1 MPGCYDI
8 RRPAS
13 SAPTHLGNRVPAE
26 LKREHGDQH
35 MHPDPA
41 PRWWWMGRRSRS
53 SVLTTRKSRSGY
65 RADPGRHA
73 GAVDLG
79 GQVHHA
85 QPSILRCASRLTAI
99 AASTFWILRSAVAGM
114 QARMIQPMNP
124 RSRP

>member
-1 MPGCYDI
+1 VRDVLINHVSDQGVQ
-8 RRPAS
+8 
-13 SAPTHLGNRVPAE
+13 GVP
-26 LKREHGDQH
+26 
-35 MHPDPA
+35 
-41 PRWWWMGRRSRS
+41 
-53 SVLTTRKSRSGY
+53 VGY
-65 RADPGRHA
+65 RADLGRHA

-99 AASTFWILRSAVAGM
+99 AACAFWILRSAVAGM